1 MKRSDSKGHVPVDSL
16 TGEKVKWSSF
26 KTRASTGIDGNPA
39 QIDKG
44 FSHLPSLPESTG
56 GRGCHE
62 HIDMEAFG
70 VSPMDEH
77 NMSLL
82 DQVHPRSWVDPTPP
96 ADFVYDLV
104 AIGAGAGGLVSSKQS
119 ARRGANSALIEYH
132 LAGGD
137 CLNVGCVPSKALIRA
152 ARCAKEAKT
161 NSDELGVDIS
171 PSAVNV
177 NFPKIMERM
186 RRLRAHIA
194 PADSL
199 ETSVA
204 VGVDVYQGKAHI
216 TSPNTVEVNGQT
228 LKFKNLVIATGGSAA
243 LPSIPGL
250 KEAPYT
256 TNATL
261 YNLTTLPK
269 RVIVIGGGPIG
280 LEMAQ
285 AFAIFGSEVTVTL
298 RSEKILPKEDP
309 DAADIIHKTLE
320 ADGINFVTCCQ
331 YEKVTYEARAG
342 QSIGPGGDVFPEISL
357 NVTQGGVTKVLKCD
371 VLLVATGRKPNVEG
385 LGLENAGVEYNTQDG
400 VLVDNYLR
408 TSNPNVWA
416 VGDVCTRFQFTHVA
430 GAMAGMVVENA
441 LFGGDCQ
448 FDHTLI
454 PWATFTEPEVA
465 HTGLYERDFAE
476 RGIECETYK
485 TGLEHCDRAI
495 LESATEGFVKIHV
508 LKGTD
513 TILGATIVAPCAG
526 EMISELTVAM
536 QADIGLGTLGRVVH
550 PYPTIAE
557 AIKGCGIR

>member
-119 ARRGANSALIEYH
+119 ARRGANRYRRTNLGLSHNLSAPLPHVRPTIHHSPARPPTHPRPSQPRECQCQSQCENSALIEYH

-186 RRLRAHIA
+186 RRLR
-194 PADSL
+194 
-199 ETSVA
+199 
-204 VGVDVYQGKAHI
+204 
-216 TSPNTVEVNGQT
+216 
-228 LKFKNLVIATGGSAA
+228 
-243 LPSIPGL
+243 
-250 KEAPYT
+250 
-256 TNATL
+256 
-261 YNLTTLPK
+261 
-269 RVIVIGGGPIG
+269 
-280 LEMAQ
+280 
-285 AFAIFGSEVTVTL
+285 
-298 RSEKILPKEDP
+298 
-309 DAADIIHKTLE
+309 
-320 ADGINFVTCCQ
+320 
-331 YEKVTYEARAG
+331 
-342 QSIGPGGDVFPEISL
+342 
-357 NVTQGGVTKVLKCD
+357 
-371 VLLVATGRKPNVEG
+371 
-385 LGLENAGVEYNTQDG
+385 
-400 VLVDNYLR
+400 
-408 TSNPNVWA
+408 
-416 VGDVCTRFQFTHVA
+416 
-430 GAMAGMVVENA
+430 
-441 LFGGDCQ
+441 
-448 FDHTLI
+448 
-454 PWATFTEPEVA
+454 
-465 HTGLYERDFAE
+465 
-476 RGIECETYK
+476 
-485 TGLEHCDRAI
+485 
-495 LESATEGFVKIHV
+495 
-508 LKGTD
+508 
-513 TILGATIVAPCAG
+513 
-526 EMISELTVAM
+526 
-536 QADIGLGTLGRVVH
+536 
-550 PYPTIAE
+550 
-557 AIKGCGIR
+557 